1 MANSRG
7 SWLRLP
13 KPKTFLGL
21 MSLQTGAEIITV
33 ALLINKATGL
43 YGLLAILTGYTLD
56 AVQLSMY
63 IYSVAVLVTL
73 AFLLPHIRKH
83 TPFQNLLLSWV
94 YIIDTALNTA
104 YTAYFA
110 LEWFMASEGNPAGD
124 AVEQATD
131 TAASMVL
138 ITVFTLVRL
147 YLMMVVMSF
156 TRQVMLAYVASLEGD
171 KGMTARPFATSMSEG
186 KGWRGNL
193 ARAMVFVGEEY
204 WIGGRDDDG
213 WAAGDEAR
221 VPLAADAGDDM

>member
-1 MANSRG
+1 
-7 SWLRLP
+7 
-13 KPKTFLGL
+13 

-43 YGLLAILTGYTLD
+43 YGLLAILTGYALD

-63 IYSVAVLVTL
+63 IYSVAVLATL
-73 AFLLPHIRKH
+73 AFLLPHIRRH
-83 TPFQNLLLSWV
+83 SPFQTLLLSWV

-147 YLMMVVMSF
+147 YLMVVVMSF
-156 TRQVMLAYVASLEGD
+156 TRQVMLGYMASLAGD
-171 KGMTARPFATSMSEG
+171 KGLTATPFAAGTPEG
-186 KGWRGNL
+186 EGWRGKL
-193 ARAMVFVGEEY
+193 GRAMVFVGEEY
-204 WIGGRDDDG
+204 WIGGKEEVDG
-213 WAAGDEAR
+213 WAVDDEAR
-221 VPLAADAGDDM
+221 VPLGAGEDM

>member
-1 MANSRG
+1 
-7 SWLRLP
+7 
-13 KPKTFLGL
+13 

-63 IYSVAVLVTL
+63 IYSVAVLATL

-83 TPFQNLLLSWV
+83 SPFENLLLSWV

-147 YLMMVVMSF
+147 YLMVVVMSF
-156 TRQVMLAYVASLEGD
+156 TRQVMLAYVASMEGD
-171 KGMTARPFATSMSEG
+171 KGMTVRPFAMNTPEG
-186 KGWRGNL
+186 KSWRGSI
-193 ARAMVFVGEEY
+193 ARAMLFVGEEY
-204 WIGGRDDDG
+204 WIGGREDDG

-221 VPLAADAGDDM
+221 VPLAAQTDDDL

>member
-1 MANSRG
+1 
-7 SWLRLP
+7 
-13 KPKTFLGL
+13 

-43 YGLLAILTGYTLD
+43 YGLLAILTGYALD

-63 IYSVAVLVTL
+63 IYSVAVLATL
-73 AFLLPHIRKH
+73 AFLLPHIRRH
-83 TPFQNLLLSWV
+83 SPFQNLLLSWV
-94 YIIDTALNTA
+94 YIIDTAMNTA

-147 YLMMVVMSF
+147 YLMVVVMSF
-156 TRQVMLAYVASLEGD
+156 TRQVMLGYMASLAGD
-171 KGMTARPFATSMSEG
+171 KGVTAKPFAAGTAEG
-186 KGWRGNL
+186 EGWRGKL
-193 ARAMVFVGEEY
+193 GRAMVFVGEEY
-204 WIGGRDDDG
+204 WIGEKEEVDG
-213 WAAGDEAR
+213 WAIGDEAR
-221 VPLAADAGDDM
+221 VPLAATVDEDM

>member
-1 MANSRG
+1 
-7 SWLRLP
+7 
-13 KPKTFLGL
+13 

-43 YGLLAILTGYTLD
+43 YGLLAILTGYALD

-63 IYSVAVLVTL
+63 IYSVAVLASL
-73 AFLLPHIRKH
+73 AFLLPHIRRH
-83 TPFQNLLLSWV
+83 SPFQNLLLSWV

-147 YLMMVVMSF
+147 YLMVVVMSF
-156 TRQVMLAYVASLEGD
+156 TRQVMLGYMASLAGD
-171 KGMTARPFATSMSEG
+171 KGITSRPFAAGTPEG
-186 KGWRGNL
+186 EGWRGQL
-193 ARAMVFVGEEY
+193 GRVMVFVGEEY
-204 WIGGRDDDG
+204 WIGGKEEVDG
-213 WAAGDEAR
+213 WAVDDEAR
-221 VPLAADAGDDM
+221 VPLAAGEDM